1 MNITREEV
9 QSTMMSSVKEARDY
23 LCQLNPEI
31 ISEKL
36 DVKFSVIIEK
46 PSFEQ
51 VLSYLHTLS
60 ILQYFMN
67 RDFLFPY

>member
-1 MNITREEV
+1 MFPEEKQALNITRKEIHV
-9 QSTMMSSVKEARDY
+9 TVMGSVKEARDY
-23 LCQLNPEI
+23 LCKLNPEI

-51 VLSYLHTLS
+51 VIISHNS
-60 ILQYFMN
+60 
-67 RDFLFPY
+67 FL

>member
-1 MNITREEV
+1 MFPEEKQALNITRKEIHDTV
-9 QSTMMSSVKEARDY
+9 MGSVKEARDY
-23 LCQLNPEI
+23 LCKLNPEI

-51 VLSYLHTLS
+51 VIISHNS
-60 ILQYFMN
+60 
-67 RDFLFPY
+67 FL